1 MQHML
6 RARMSRADQ
15 GLAVA
20 GADARPAG
28 PPKAEAGGLRRP
40 AAPRAA
46 PRLFQIWLDSAAQR
60 DDCNVGNLCR

>member
-28 PPKAEAGGLRRP
+28 PPKGRGRGLASARGGTEDVYGHLLEGDKRRRP
-40 AAPRAA
+40 SR
-46 PRLFQIWLDSAAQR
+46 
-60 DDCNVGNLCR
+60 